1 MPSFLLIRV
10 SLLLAV
16 LAGTVIAQS
25 TAGGGSILGTVKDV
39 TGAVLPDAKLSVL
52 HIETGVATR
61 TVSNAEGYF
70 STPTLQIGKYR
81 VRVEATGMKAWEGEL
96 QLETGRIVELSPVL
110 APGQVSETITVTEAV
125 PLVTT
130 TDATDGSTLDSRRIS
145 ELPVNGRSLNNLL
158 EDVTP
163 GLELEIGNNGG
174 LRAGGMMTYATDYV
188 QDGAAANN
196 RETGGSGN
204 LQGLESI
211 GEVRIE
217 TSSSSAKY
225 NRPASII
232 VTTKGGTNRVRGAV
246 FETVR
251 NNAFGVAKAR
261 QDVYYDG
268 RPFPT
273 PQLIRNEFGGSIG
286 GPVFLPRYDGRN
298 RTFFF
303 VSREGLELRQ
313 GVTRNFK
320 VPTAEMRNGDFSG
333 LIDAQGRRIT
343 LYDPLTT
350 ANIVA
355 SNGRAVTTR
364 LPFIGNQIPGARRS
378 PLAARIYSITSMPSD
393 ITSPVT
399 ATNLKTVVPVGTLP
413 NTSYNPLT
421 IRLDHRIS
429 SNDNFFL
436 KVSTAKRDVTFLG
449 GNSAGPPTANYE
461 ANTTFLP
468 VETISSALNWTH
480 IFTPAFFVETSA
492 NRTWQSSKT
501 VTGPEAR
508 NWAQELGLPNPFG
521 EAGWPNITNVAFAT
535 YTEGDQRRFL
545 RSLITNVEQNYNLIL
560 HTHNVQFGWRYHVEK
575 QTLLPDQGSISG
587 SAAFNSLATALESS
601 TSGSTASPAATT
613 LTGYDAANFYLGYAA
628 TYNVGLK
635 RGIMRLTDTN
645 YGLYLQ
651 DNYKVTNRLTLTPGI
666 RWDINPAFT
675 EKNNLLNAFDLLS
688 HSIMLA
694 QPLDY
699 YYKLGVTSPQVVSI
713 YERVGVKFS
722 SAQELG
728 KSADIFQSNYFDFG
742 PRMGFA
748 YRALDGRRQ
757 FIIRGGYG
765 LYIAP
770 IPMRT
775 LLSAFSNMLPF
786 RATYSYNMNAAA
798 QSPDGNSNYLLRNVP
813 TVVAGQNSASII
825 DLNKPLSVGRGQ
837 SVFGMGPLPSMKIH
851 EWNLALEKQIS
862 ESTVVRL
869 RYNGKHG
876 VNADQVQEI
885 NPTGT
890 DYVWYTKTGTR
901 LPTGEFASVARRPYD
916 QTAYTSVRIL
926 QKTGYINTSTF
937 TVEAERRFT
946 KALGF
951 QAFYTVTNALRLA
964 GNFTRDS
971 AIGSV
976 PEAFLPGSVPA
987 DPEALN
993 RFLNYRRDTAIPKHR
1008 VRWNWNYDLPFGRG
1022 RLLGRGAPKVLNAII
1037 GGWKFSGT
1045 GTVVST
1051 WYSLPTDNWGEIGN
1065 FEVYGKKYPILDC
1078 RDTPAN
1084 ATSAR
1089 DERCIEGYLWYNGYI
1104 SERQID
1110 SRNAA
1115 GLRNGVFGLP
1125 ADYHAA
1131 QKPVNPWP
1139 KGGKPGEPGAG
1150 DWDTEAVYMKLKDGA
1165 TQRVTV
1171 DTGLHPWRNQS
1182 RLGPLNWTMD
1192 GSLLKFFPIR
1202 ERMRLRVNV
1211 DMFNVFNT
1219 QGLNTPTS
1227 EGIVSL
1233 ENSFAGFGFRPRQVQ
1248 LTMRLEW

>member
-378 PLAARIYSITSMPSD
+378 PLAARIYSIAATPRPTPPAPGTSAASRGTFGTTG
-393 ITSPVT
+393 TSPS
-399 ATNLKTVVPVGTLP
+399 G
-413 NTSYNPLT
+413 
-421 IRLDHRIS
+421 R
-429 SNDNFFL
+429 
-436 KVSTAKRDVTFLG
+436 STAATQPGCATVC
-449 GNSAGPPTANYE
+449 SAC
-461 ANTTFLP
+461 
-468 VETISSALNWTH
+468 
-480 IFTPAFFVETSA
+480 
-492 NRTWQSSKT
+492 R
-501 VTGPEAR
+501 R
-508 NWAQELGLPNPFG
+508 
-521 EAGWPNITNVAFAT
+521 IT
-535 YTEGDQRRFL
+535 
-545 RSLITNVEQNYNLIL
+545 
-560 HTHNVQFGWRYHVEK
+560 
-575 QTLLPDQGSISG
+575 TLL
-587 SAAFNSLATALESS
+587 
-601 TSGSTASPAATT
+601 
-613 LTGYDAANFYLGYAA
+613 
-628 TYNVGLK
+628 
-635 RGIMRLTDTN
+635 
-645 YGLYLQ
+645 
-651 DNYKVTNRLTLTPGI
+651 
-666 RWDINPAFT
+666 
-675 EKNNLLNAFDLLS
+675 
-688 HSIMLA
+688 
-694 QPLDY
+694 
-699 YYKLGVTSPQVVSI
+699 
-713 YERVGVKFS
+713 
-722 SAQELG
+722 
-728 KSADIFQSNYFDFG
+728 KS
-742 PRMGFA
+742 R
-748 YRALDGRRQ
+748 
-757 FIIRGGYG
+757 
-765 LYIAP
+765 
-770 IPMRT
+770 
-775 LLSAFSNMLPF
+775 
-786 RATYSYNMNAAA
+786 
-798 QSPDGNSNYLLRNVP
+798 
-813 TVVAGQNSASII
+813 
-825 DLNKPLSVGRGQ
+825 
-837 SVFGMGPLPSMKIH
+837 
-851 EWNLALEKQIS
+851 
-862 ESTVVRL
+862 
-869 RYNGKHG
+869 
-876 VNADQVQEI
+876 
-885 NPTGT
+885 
-890 DYVWYTKTGTR
+890 
-901 LPTGEFASVARRPYD
+901 
-916 QTAYTSVRIL
+916 
-926 QKTGYINTSTF
+926 
-937 TVEAERRFT
+937 
-946 KALGF
+946 
-951 QAFYTVTNALRLA
+951 
-964 GNFTRDS
+964 
-971 AIGSV
+971 
-976 PEAFLPGSVPA
+976 
-987 DPEALN
+987 
-993 RFLNYRRDTAIPKHR
+993 
-1008 VRWNWNYDLPFGRG
+1008 
-1022 RLLGRGAPKVLNAII
+1022 
-1037 GGWKFSGT
+1037 
-1045 GTVVST
+1045 
-1051 WYSLPTDNWGEIGN
+1051 
-1065 FEVYGKKYPILDC
+1065 
-1078 RDTPAN
+1078 
-1084 ATSAR
+1084 
-1089 DERCIEGYLWYNGYI
+1089 
-1104 SERQID
+1104 
-1110 SRNAA
+1110 
-1115 GLRNGVFGLP
+1115 
-1125 ADYHAA
+1125 
-1131 QKPVNPWP
+1131 
-1139 KGGKPGEPGAG
+1139 
-1150 DWDTEAVYMKLKDGA
+1150 
-1165 TQRVTV
+1165 
-1171 DTGLHPWRNQS
+1171 
-1182 RLGPLNWTMD
+1182 
-1192 GSLLKFFPIR
+1192 
-1202 ERMRLRVNV
+1202 
-1211 DMFNVFNT
+1211 
-1219 QGLNTPTS
+1219 
-1227 EGIVSL
+1227 
-1233 ENSFAGFGFRPRQVQ
+1233 
-1248 LTMRLEW
+1248 